1 MGAVRIA
8 ILAAA
13 AFAAIGLALIVRQVA
28 THHATSSASAAMPRV
43 IIRDAGKPMTQVLV
57 AHRDLAVGTRLTSGD
72 LDWQP
77 WPADAVN
84 ALYITDGQAAVVQPV
99 DPTDAAKAKAG
110 QAAKLAANAVTGAIG
125 PMEQAYGSIVREP
138 LLAHEPV
145 TKAKLVRGGEGGVLA
160 VALRPGMRAMSVN
173 LNVGSAAGGFI
184 LPGDRVDVMQGRA
197 DTSGGAHGFMA
208 QTVLRNIRILAIDQ
222 ATQAPKSGQSM
233 IGSVATLEVAA
244 GDVEALLKA
253 KAQGD
258 VVLVLRSYADAR
270 GPTGHVGTSSQAV
283 GVVRIYRAGQP
294 SDVTVSP

>member
-1 MGAVRIA
+1 MGAVRIV

-43 IIRDAGKPMTQVLV
+43 IVREAARPMTQVLV
-57 AHRDLAVGTRLTSGD
+57 AHRDLAVGTRLTAGD

-77 WPADAVN
+77 WPAEAVN
-84 ALYITDGQAAVVQPV
+84 ALYITDGQAAAVQPV
-99 DPTDAAKAKAG
+99 DPAEAAKAKAG
-110 QAAKLAANAVTGAIG
+110 QAAKAAAAAVTGAVG

-197 DTSGGAHGFMA
+197 DTSGGGHGFMA

-222 ATQAPKSGQSM
+222 ATQPPKSGQSM

-258 VVLVLRSYADAR
+258 VVLVLRSYADAL